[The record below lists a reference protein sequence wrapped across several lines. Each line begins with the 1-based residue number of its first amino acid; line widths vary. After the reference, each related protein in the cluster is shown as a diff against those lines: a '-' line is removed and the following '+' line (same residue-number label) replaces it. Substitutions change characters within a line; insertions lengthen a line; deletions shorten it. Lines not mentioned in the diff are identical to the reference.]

1 MKKMDELLVE
11 NDRLRILAR
20 HDSLTGLFN
29 RGAMD
34 EEIGALLRNKK
45 GGVFLMLDVD
55 HFKDINDVYGHLTGD
70 LVLQELSRIMGY
82 LFFKKDIIGRM
93 GGDEFAIFIPGGYR
107 NELVDSKVER
117 LHSRAAQA
125 GKDMGIGNS
134 LKLTVGADLARKN
147 DTFHTLYRRADLA
160 LRFGKQR
167 RKKSLYLY
175 ESSMEDCRPD
185 SAARNG
191 MPAAPH
197 DMKYICR
204 QLKEPD
210 FAQEAGSQ
218 DYRTFLSIYRFLER
232 NLGRTGLNVQI
243 ILISVTDQYGSFVAL
258 EEREFLT
265 GRLKDSIC
273 SSLRFGDLYTR
284 YSSCQFLI
292 MTPGASCGNMEQIIL
307 RIQNKFQELVSE
319 RNDIKLFFSFYPLQQ
334 TTPKKQDPDST
345 GRV

>member
-1 MKKMDELLVE
+1 
-11 NDRLRILAR
+11 
-20 HDSLTGLFN
+20 
-29 RGAMD
+29 
-34 EEIGALLRNKK
+34 
-45 GGVFLMLDVD
+45 
-55 HFKDINDVYGHLTGD
+55 
-70 LVLQELSRIMGY
+70 MGY

>member
-29 RGAMD
+29 RGAME

-134 LKLTVGADLARKN
+134 LKLTVGADWP
-147 DTFHTLYRRADLA
+147 
-160 LRFGKQR
+160 GKTIHSTHCTGGPTWPSGLENSGG
-167 RKKSLYLY
+167 KSPCI
-175 ESSMEDCRPD
+175 SMNPPWRT
-185 SAARNG
+185 AARIQPQG
-191 MPAAPH
+191 TE
-197 DMKYICR
+197 CR
-204 QLKEPD
+204 QRPM
-210 FAQEAGSQ
+210 
-218 DYRTFLSIYRFLER
+218 I
-232 NLGRTGLNVQI
+232 
-243 ILISVTDQYGSFVAL
+243 
-258 EEREFLT
+258 
-265 GRLKDSIC
+265 
-273 SSLRFGDLYTR
+273 
-284 YSSCQFLI
+284 
-292 MTPGASCGNMEQIIL
+292 
-307 RIQNKFQELVSE
+307 
-319 RNDIKLFFSFYPLQQ
+319 
-334 TTPKKQDPDST
+334 
-345 GRV
+345 